1 MADTLLPKLPY
12 VFYNQKLVGVKKP
25 LKDDLGFRAEY
36 DLEKGRRRM

>member
-1 MADTLLPKLPY
+1 MTDASLLKLPH

-25 LKDDLGFRAEY
+25 LEDDLGFKAEC